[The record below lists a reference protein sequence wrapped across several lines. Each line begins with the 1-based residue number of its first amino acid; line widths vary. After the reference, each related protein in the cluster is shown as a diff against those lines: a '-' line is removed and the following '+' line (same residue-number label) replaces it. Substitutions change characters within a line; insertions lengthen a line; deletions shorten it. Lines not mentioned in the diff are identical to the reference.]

1 MSTTIQQTVQTAL
14 SQQGLNGY
22 ARQAEPVIALLVN
35 RERDISERLIDYAGD
50 LGADTREVRQQ
61 LSGLGM
67 AVPEPEPED
76 DDDEDTT
83 ADSAAIGRIEQML
96 TAMGRQID
104 SLTDF
109 ARRNGYRG

>member
-22 ARQAEPVIALLVN
+22 ARQAEPVIALLVD
-35 RERDISERLIDYAGD
+35 REREISGRLIDYAGD
-50 LGADTREVRQQ
+50 LGADTEAVRRQ
-61 LSGLGM
+61 LSELGM
-67 AVPEPEPED
+67 AVPEPEPE
-76 DDDEDTT
+76 DDEDTT

-96 TAMGRQID
+96 TAMGRQIE

>member
-22 ARQAEPVIALLVN
+22 ARQAEPVIALLVD
-35 RERDISERLIDYAGD
+35 REREISERLIDYAGD

-76 DDDEDTT
+76 DEDTT

-96 TAMGRQID
+96 TAMGRQIE